1 MHFYKRNA
9 RKKGSLSRE
18 EEKYIKFTA
27 YDTLIEFETKDLPVF
42 PVFCQIIDST
52 IFIFSMQFV
61 AMKEG
66 HTEDYFL
73 IGGSGIVM
81 YVNATGHY
89 IILYD
94 EDQTPEQIRWTI
106 SKLIY
111 LVKSGELEK
120 RPNIFFYADYDNVNQ
135 SDSFAYQFTC
145 PDIILQEC
153 GIQNPDEIIKHC
165 KIPFSYA
172 NVKSRLLKM
181 MSDSKS
187 LQFLEKA
194 LKVNFSAYIHRI
206 KQNNNTFHS
215 SNMDHEYIHE
225 LE

>member
-1 MHFYKRNA
+1 MHFYKRGIH
-9 RKKGSLSRE
+9 KKDALSKE

-42 PVFCQIIDST
+42 PEFCQIIDST
-52 IFIFSMQFV
+52 ILIFSMQFV
-61 AMKEG
+61 ARKEG
-66 HTEDYFL
+66 YDEDYFL
-73 IGGSGIVM
+73 IGGRGIAM
-81 YVNATGHY
+81 YVHATGHY

-111 LVKSGELEK
+111 LIKSGELEK

-153 GIQNPDEIIKHC
+153 GIQEASEIIKHC

-172 NVKSRLLKM
+172 NTKSRLLKM
-181 MSDSKS
+181 RTDSKS
-187 LQFLEKA
+187 LQFLEKT
-194 LKVNFSAYIHRI
+194 LKMNFSAYINSICQKADTDRVEKI
-206 KQNNNTFHS
+206 
-215 SNMDHEYIHE
+215 
-225 LE
+225 